1 MKFSELTVGQKFKI
15 NEVEYTRIDDI
26 KVSCCK
32 KLNAINNSNQT
43 KVMIKPTDEV
53 ELVTE

>member
-1 MKFSELTVGQKFKI
+1 MKFSELSVGQKFKI
-15 NEVEYTRIDDI
+15 NEVEYTRIEDI

-32 KLNAINNSNQT
+32 KLNAIDNSNQT
-43 KVMIKPTDEV
+43 RVMIKPTDEV